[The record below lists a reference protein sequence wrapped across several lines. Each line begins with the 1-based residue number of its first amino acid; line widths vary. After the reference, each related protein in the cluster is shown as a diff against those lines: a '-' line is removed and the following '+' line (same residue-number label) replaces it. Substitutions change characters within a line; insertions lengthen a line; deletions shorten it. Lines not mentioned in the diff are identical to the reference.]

1 MKVIISQKQIDKLK
15 SLIDK
20 VGIDSLGI
28 EPYKLIEMGVVE
40 HYHRSL
46 PLNRT
51 PIESLGSLEEVGG
64 YLDLSHTQITS
75 LGDLEEVDGD
85 LYLNNTSIESFGKLK
100 SVEGYLYLRNT
111 PISRTMS
118 KYDIKKKIK
127 VRGDILFVRTHQDIQ
142 RGLNDSISL

>member
-1 MKVIISQKQIDKLK
+1 
-15 SLIDK
+15 
-20 VGIDSLGI
+20 
-28 EPYKLIEMGVVE
+28 
-40 HYHRSL
+40 
-46 PLNRT
+46 
-51 PIESLGSLEEVGG
+51 
-64 YLDLSHTQITS
+64 